1 MDIHKGKIR
10 YENQM
15 ALLEKSNICEENKT
29 AIKEFKSYL
38 IATRIGLHRTIR
50 YISSLRLVCER
61 YKDKPFSEWGLK
73 DTTEVLEKI
82 EMLDISLHTKNEF
95 QKGLRRFFKWYK
107 GEKWEGIEPLRGNR
121 RVDRKPDILTKD
133 EVFSLID
140 SAKHPRD
147 KAMIALLYE
156 GGFRIG
162 ELASIR
168 FKDIE
173 FNKFG
178 GKVKV
183 SGKTGERLVPFVF
196 SESYIKNWMQMHPCP
211 GEDTDLFVG
220 LGMRNYGKSLYYD
233 VYSLVLKKAVKNA
246 GLKKK
251 ITPHLL
257 RHARA
262 THLAS
267 KLTESEMCH
276 YLGWQ
281 MGSDM
286 PRIYVHLSGRD
297 IDKAIYNKVYGFETD
312 EKKEKESLKPLI
324 CPRCKENCGPTSEFC
339 YRCGMSLEEDKIFE
353 MEKHEKELKKFFFK
367 CAEEDVS
374 MIKGANLFLEMI
386 EIVNSDPKMK
396 ESYLEEIK
404 KKKK

>member
-1 MDIHKGKIR
+1 MDIHKGKLR

-50 YISSLRLVCER
+50 YMSSLRLVCER
-61 YKDKPFSEWGLK
+61 YNGKPFSEWGLK

-82 EMLDISLHTKNEF
+82 EMLDISLHTKNES

-107 GEKWEGIEPLRGNR
+107 GEKWEGVEPLRGNR

-162 ELASIR
+162 ELASIK

-220 LGMRNYGKSLYYD
+220 LGMRNNGKSLYYD

-312 EKKEKESLKPLI
+312 DKKEEESLRPLI
-324 CPRCKENCGPTSEFC
+324 CPRCKENCGPTTEYC
-339 YRCGMSLEEDKIFE
+339 YRCGMPLKEEKILNIEKTGSEVRNDYFKFAQENPDMLEDMMAFMEMFE
-353 MEKHEKELKKFFFK
+353 IMKQNPNLKTDFFK
-367 CAEEDVS
+367 IAS
-374 MIKGANLFLEMI
+374 
-386 EIVNSDPKMK
+386 
-396 ESYLEEIK
+396 K
-404 KKKK
+404 KR

>member
-15 ALLEKSNICEENKT
+15 ALLDKSNICEENKT

-38 IATRIGLHRTIR
+38 IATRIGLHRTIK
-50 YISSLRLVCER
+50 YMSSLRLVCER
-61 YKDKPFSEWGLK
+61 YNDKPFSEWGLK

-121 RVDRKPDILTKD
+121 RVNRKPDILTND

-147 KAMIALLYE
+147 KAMISLLYE

-162 ELASIR
+162 ELASIK

-211 GEDTDLFVG
+211 GDDTDLFVG
-220 LGMRNYGKSLYYD
+220 LGMRNYGKPLYYD

-324 CPRCKENCGPTSEFC
+324 CPRCKENCGPTSEYC
-339 YRCGMSLEEDKIFE
+339 YRCGMTLEEDKIFE
-353 MEKHEKELKKFFFK
+353 MEKHEKELKKFFFE
-367 CAEEDVS
+367 CAEKDVGL
-374 MIKGANLFLEMI
+374 IKDLNIFLEMI
-386 EIVNSDPKMK
+386 EIVNSDPDVK
-396 ESYLEEIK
+396 ERIKEETRKIK
-404 KKKK
+404 

>member
-50 YISSLRLVCER
+50 YMSSLRLVCER
-61 YKDKPFSEWGLK
+61 YKDKPFSEWELK

-107 GEKWEGIEPLRGNR
+107 GEKWEGVEPLRGNR

-353 MEKHEKELKKFFFK
+353 MEKHEKELKKFFFE
-367 CAEEDVS
+367 CAEKDVGL
-374 MIKGANLFLEMI
+374 IKNLNKFLEFI
-386 EIVNSDPKMK
+386 EVIDSDPDLK
-396 ESYLEEIK
+396 ERIREETRKIK
-404 KKKK
+404 

>member
-15 ALLEKSNICEENKT
+15 ALLDKSNICEENKT

-38 IATRIGLHRTIR
+38 IATRIGLHRTIK
-50 YISSLRLVCER
+50 YMSSLRLVCER
-61 YKDKPFSEWGLK
+61 YNDKPFSEWGLK

-121 RVDRKPDILTKD
+121 RVNRKPDILTND

-147 KAMIALLYE
+147 KAMISLLYE

-162 ELASIR
+162 ELASIK

-211 GEDTDLFVG
+211 GDDTDLFVG
-220 LGMRNYGKSLYYD
+220 LGMRNYGKPLYYD

-324 CPRCKENCGPTSEFC
+324 CPRCKENCGPTSEYC
-339 YRCGMSLEEDKIFE
+339 YRCGMTLEEDKIFE
-353 MEKHEKELKKFFFK
+353 MEKHEKELKKFFFE
-367 CAEEDVS
+367 CAEKDVGL
-374 MIKGANLFLEMI
+374 IKDLNIFLEMI
-386 EIVNSDPKMK
+386 EIVNSDPDLK
-396 ESYLEEIK
+396 ERIKEETRKIK
-404 KKKK
+404 

>member
-107 GEKWEGIEPLRGNR
+107 GEKWEGIEPLKGNR

-162 ELASIR
+162 ELASIK

-286 PRIYVHLSGRD
+286 PRKVEAIMNGPLNLSEEVVQIYER
-297 IDKAIYNKVYGFETD
+297 KVTAYGNSAKVD
-312 EKKEKESLKPLI
+312 AQKKYI
-324 CPRCKENCGPTSEFC
+324 G
-339 YRCGMSLEEDKIFE
+339 YRAYVI
-353 MEKHEKELKKFFFK
+353 
-367 CAEEDVS
+367 
-374 MIKGANLFLEMI
+374 
-386 EIVNSDPKMK
+386 IVKD
-396 ESYLEEIK
+396 
-404 KKKK
+404 

>member
-15 ALLEKSNICEENKT
+15 ALLDKSNICEENKT

-38 IATRIGLHRTIR
+38 IATRIGLHRTIK
-50 YISSLRLVCER
+50 YMSSLRLVCER
-61 YKDKPFSEWGLK
+61 YNDKPFSEWGLK

-121 RVDRKPDILTKD
+121 RVNRKPDILTND

-147 KAMIALLYE
+147 KAMISLLYE

-162 ELASIR
+162 ELASIK

-211 GEDTDLFVG
+211 GDDTDLFVG
-220 LGMRNYGKSLYYD
+220 LGMRNYGKPLYYD

-324 CPRCKENCGPTSEFC
+324 CPRCKENCGPTSEYC
-339 YRCGMSLEEDKIFE
+339 YRCGMTLEADKIFE
-353 MEKHEKELKKFFFK
+353 MEKHEKELKKFFFE
-367 CAEEDVS
+367 CAEKDVGL
-374 MIKGANLFLEMI
+374 IKDLNIFLEMI
-386 EIVNSDPKMK
+386 EIVNSDPDLK
-396 ESYLEEIK
+396 ERIKEETRKIK
-404 KKKK
+404 